1 MVLDGV
7 SWLVCFFFFFHLNPL
22 LPPHHREERQ
32 SLSRCVFAVH
42 GPGTFFTLTRGFF
55 FVKQSWSTSPWLVNI
70 IYFARELGQIIV
82 ICNQL
87 LSPPHN
93 GRSFWEMSCSEGWL
107 LEQEPPLLR
116 AAVPWTPASL
126 SNIRLGCQ
134 REPLLATTALGTPAS
149 SCREVK
155 VCRMPPKIKIV
166 DEAEPPHPQPQ
177 PFLMKVYFV

>member
-1 MVLDGV
+1 MVCLGWFV
-7 SWLVCFFFFFHLNPL
+7 FFFFSPKSTSTSPSQWGETVFVTLCVCSTWPRYIFHADKN
-22 LPPHHREERQ
+22 
-32 SLSRCVFAVH
+32 F
-42 GPGTFFTLTRGFF
+42 FF